1 MNFLEQVVMYDIKY
15 VFCAGILVLVYIS
28 MDKKYTKK
36 IRFIDIIAIFVLIFF
51 SAYRYN
57 VGSDFQEYFARY
69 KYINEFWYSVSPRI
83 THEKLF
89 YYLCHLTSKFTDH
102 PFAIFHMCAWMLYP
116 PFVVFARKLTGKPS
130 RIVGCFVFLEFYAVS
145 NNILRQ
151 AIAMELVVFGY
162 YAWKYK
168 KRKLSI
174 ILFAFS
180 MGFHLTAIIG
190 IGLVF
195 VSQVIKPSYDSLRV
209 AFICGIASLFVWKIL
224 LHFVNVIPYISRYSS
239 YLEHTGEDITRLGM
253 WGYILF
259 YTWICCLMIKNYR
272 QIQNI
277 DSPTASTIS
286 MIILAIPLLFIAT
299 QITYVNRIA
308 LYLYQFSM
316 FSIPILFDMR
326 VLKKQTSRLIL
337 VLVLVLWLGFSN
349 IVAMD
354 NSFFQYSF
362 QWNI

>member
-1 MNFLEQVVMYDIKY
+1 MSFPEQVLLYDIKY
-15 VFCAGILVLVYIS
+15 VFIASILVLIYIA

-36 IRFIDIIAIFVLIFF
+36 IRIIDIMAIFVLVFF

-69 KYINEFWYSVSPRI
+69 KYINEFWYSVYPRI

-89 YYLCHLTSKFTDH
+89 YYLCHLTSKLTEN
-102 PFAIFHMCAWMLYP
+102 PFAIFHMCAWILYP
-116 PFVVFARKLTGKPS
+116 AFVIFARKLTGRPS
-130 RIVGCFVFLEFYAVS
+130 KIIGCFVFLEFYAVS

-168 KRKLSI
+168 KRKLA
-174 ILFAFS
+174 ILFFVFS
-180 MGFHLTAIIG
+180 IGFHLTAVIG
-190 IGLVF
+190 IALIVL
-195 VSQVIKPSYDSLRV
+195 SQIISISYDSLRISFV
-209 AFICGIASLFVWKIL
+209 CGIASLFIWRIL
-224 LHFVNVIPYISRYSS
+224 LHFVNILPYINRYSS
-239 YLEHTGEDITRLGM
+239 YLEHTGENITRAGM

-259 YTWICCLMIKNYR
+259 YGWICCLLIKNYR
-272 QIQNI
+272 QIQDI
-277 DSPTASTIS
+277 DMATASTIS

-316 FSIPILFDMR
+316 FSIPMLFD
-326 VLKKQTSRLIL
+326 VHISKKQNFRFLLALIL
-337 VLVLVLWLGFSN
+337 IIWLGFSN

-354 NSFFQYSF
+354 NSFFQYDF
-362 QWNI
+362 QWNV